1 MNKTHKTV
9 VLIKLGGSIITN
21 KEIPMSV
28 RHQVLKRLVTEISQA
43 RRENPHKL
51 FVVGHG
57 SGSFGHVPASQYD
70 TLHGFKDEES
80 VMGMAIVLDSAAQLN
95 RIVIKEFLE
104 AGIPA
109 VSLAPSNC
117 LVTRKRVAETYFT
130 EVFEEYIKNGL
141 LPVTFGDVLVDRDQ
155 GCTIWSTE
163 EVLSFFARKFQEK
176 GWQVEQIVHVTETD
190 GVYDLEKKVLPV
202 VTQMNWP
209 EVQKAITMTKGF
221 DVTGGMGLKILES
234 LQLAEQKI
242 ESKIVSGLRA
252 DNLYNALA
260 ARTFIGTTIQ

>member
-80 VMGMAIVLDSAAQLN
+80 VMGMAI
-95 RIVIKEFLE
+95 
-104 AGIPA
+104 
-109 VSLAPSNC
+109 C